1 MRERSKFILSIAVL
15 VALIFGCSKLKNLS
29 STGNSHKLYFCESYD
44 PTSDKCEG
52 KSMKYSEGYLTVMV
66 DLRDADE
73 IIGVKKVNIN
83 VTNVK
88 TNEVVDTYPYDTD
101 PDMNYVYFDKVDFK
115 SPGKYKVS
123 ALKPDGTVI
132 ATNEIEIVE

>member
-1 MRERSKFILSIAVL
+1 
-15 VALIFGCSKLKNLS
+15 
-29 STGNSHKLYFCESYD
+29 
-44 PTSDKCEG
+44 
-52 KSMKYSEGYLTVMV
+52 MKYSEGYLTVMV